1 MGNLN
6 TQISQI
12 CGGHGVTLDYKCGIY
27 YYYSIFGDFISVI
40 DYSYEDRCVMT
51 NKILPYTQESD
62 VKDIL
67 PLIMSLDIPED
78 PLDRVAWM
86 KEMASQLIIAGQD
99 MAAWASIQLGE
110 LKREGYES
118 EQHMIVPVFSSR
130 KESWIDEDK
139 LRDEHP
145 DLWKKCLSLKP
156 TEAAKLLGGADELT
170 KIVIEKVGE
179 QRVISSSN
187 ISMTKARKVLSAIEL
202 QEYVTES
209 YPELEPEIVEKLH
222 GT

>member
-1 MGNLN
+1 
-6 TQISQI
+6 
-12 CGGHGVTLDYKCGIY
+12 
-27 YYYSIFGDFISVI
+27 
-40 DYSYEDRCVMT
+40 
-51 NKILPYTQESD
+51 
-62 VKDIL
+62 
-67 PLIMSLDIPED
+67 
-78 PLDRVAWM
+78 
-86 KEMASQLIIAGQD
+86 MASQLIIAGQD

-118 EQHMIVPVFSSR
+118 EKHMIVPVFSSR

>member
-1 MGNLN
+1 M
-6 TQISQI
+6 
-12 CGGHGVTLDYKCGIY
+12 
-27 YYYSIFGDFISVI
+27 
-40 DYSYEDRCVMT
+40 MT

-118 EQHMIVPVFSSR
+118 EKHMIVPVFSSR

>member
-1 MGNLN
+1 
-6 TQISQI
+6 
-12 CGGHGVTLDYKCGIY
+12 
-27 YYYSIFGDFISVI
+27 
-40 DYSYEDRCVMT
+40 MT
-51 NKILPYTQESD
+51 NKILPYTRESD

-118 EQHMIVPVFSSR
+118 EKHMIVPVFSSR
-130 KESWIDEDK
+130 KESGIDEDK

-222 GT
+222 GA